1 MIADW
6 ITDYTDLRIT
16 QIKGFADFAVKLIG
30 NQNKSRITRIA
41 DFTDFADFGSQIKG
55 FADFADKLIGNQNKS
70 RITRIADWITDYT
83 DLVIMQI

>member
-1 MIADW
+1 MGTKLSMIADWITDW

-16 QIKGFADFAVKLIG
+16 
-30 NQNKSRITRIA
+30 
-41 DFTDFADFGSQIKG
+41 QIKG

-83 DLVIMQI
+83 DLVIMQIY